1 MVEAQLRV
9 STIEIGRLT
18 VAVGLSVQ
26 ADRWDGCDIDG
37 DSISVA
43 KWGAGTMPYVFA
55 SQATHRSPS

>member
-18 VAVGLSVQ
+18 AAVGLSAQQ
-26 ADRWDGCDIDG
+26 AMRHRW

-55 SQATHRSPS
+55 SQAAHRSPS